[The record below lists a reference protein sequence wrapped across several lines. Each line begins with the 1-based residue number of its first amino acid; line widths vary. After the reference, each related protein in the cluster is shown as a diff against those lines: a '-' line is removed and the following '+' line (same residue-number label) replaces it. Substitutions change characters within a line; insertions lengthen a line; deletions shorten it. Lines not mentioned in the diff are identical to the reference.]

1 MAHTFLWH
9 DYETWGADT
18 RRDRPVQFAAIR
30 TSAELEI
37 IGEPVALTCKPPR
50 DRLPH
55 PQACL
60 ITGLAPQDAERDGLV
75 EAEFASRVHEQ
86 LAAPGTC
93 AVGYNSIRFDDEVT
107 RQLLYRNFFDPY
119 AREWGNQCSRWDLID
134 LVRLCYALRPQG
146 IEWPLREDG
155 MPSFKLEHLATAN
168 HLHQARAHDALS
180 DVEATIALARL
191 IRARQ
196 PRLFEWHFGMRRKQ
210 RVFELLDVARMTPLL
225 HVSQRYPA
233 ERGCLAV
240 IVPLAEHP
248 HRKNEIIVA
257 DLDPDPAW
265 AQLDADAI
273 RERLYVSREDLPEGV
288 ERVPL
293 KTIHA
298 NKSPALAPLS
308 VLQGVDTA
316 RIRLDLDRCM
326 GHLESLRASEGLGE
340 RVREVFRQERPRE
353 TPDPE
358 LALYAGFASD
368 ADRRRCTQVRGTPPE
383 QLALRDFGFADPKYI
398 ELLFRYRARNWP
410 ATLSH
415 DEHARWLAHCR
426 DTLAKEMPLTTLT
439 LGQYEAEIAALRPQ
453 TPPGEK
459 QILLD
464 RLEAWAGELR
474 RELELRPT
482 PFAVGAGP

>member
-30 TSAELEI
+30 TTSELEP
-37 IGEPVALTCKPPR
+37 IGEAHAFTCKPPH

-60 ITGLAPQDAERDGLV
+60 ITGLTPQDAERDGMV
-75 EAEFASRVHEQ
+75 ESEFAARVHEQ
-86 LAAPGTC
+86 LATPGTC

-107 RQLLYRNFFDPY
+107 RQLLYRNFHDPY
-119 AREWGNQCSRWDLID
+119 AREWDHQCSRWDLID

-146 IEWPLREDG
+146 IEWPLRENG
-155 MPSFKLEHLATAN
+155 APSFRLEHLAEAN

-180 DVEATIALARL
+180 DVGATIALAKLLRV
-191 IRARQ
+191 RQ
-196 PRLFEWHFGMRRKQ
+196 PKLFEWHFGMRRKQ
-210 RVFELLDVARMTPLL
+210 RVFELLDVARMMPLL

-233 ERGCLAV
+233 ERGCLAMV
-240 IVPLAEHP
+240 VPLAEHP
-248 HRKNEIIVA
+248 QRKNEIIVA
-257 DLDPDPAW
+257 DLDPDPGW
-265 AQLDADAI
+265 AQLSANEI
-273 RERLYVSREDLPEGV
+273 RERLYVAREDLPEGV

-293 KTIHA
+293 KTIHV

-316 RIRLDLDRCM
+316 RIRLDVDRCLANLAVLRSTE
-326 GHLESLRASEGLGE
+326 HLAE
-340 RVREVFRQERPRE
+340 RVREAFVQGRTSE

-358 LALYAGFASD
+358 LALYTGFASD
-368 ADRRRCTQVRGTPPE
+368 ADRRRCVQVRGTPPE
-383 QLALRDFGFADPKYI
+383 QLGLRDFGFADAKYG

-410 ATLSH
+410 QTLSQ
-415 DEHARWLAHCR
+415 EEQVRWLAHCR
-426 DTLAKEMPLTTLT
+426 DTLTRETPLTTLT
-439 LGQYEAEIAALRPQ
+439 LEQYETEIAALRAQ

-464 RLEAWAGELR
+464 RLEIWA
-474 RELELRPT
+474 RELAEDI
-482 PFAVGAGP
+482 GAAATL

>member
-30 TSAELEI
+30 TSAELEALADPI
-37 IGEPVALTCKPPR
+37 ALTCKPPR

-60 ITGLAPQDAERDGLV
+60 ITGLVPQDAEREGMI
-75 EAEFASRVHEQ
+75 EAEFAARVHEQ
-86 LAAPGTC
+86 LATPGTC

-107 RQLLYRNFFDPY
+107 RQLLYRNFYDPY
-119 AREWGNQCSRWDLID
+119 AREWDNQCSRWDLID

-155 MPSFKLEHLATAN
+155 APSFRLEHLAAAN

-180 DVEATIALARL
+180 DVEATIGLARL
-191 IRARQ
+191 LRVRH
-196 PRLFEWHFGMRRKQ
+196 PKLFEWHLGMRRKQ

-233 ERGCLAV
+233 ERGCLAMV
-240 IVPLAEHP
+240 VPLAEHP
-248 HRKNEIIVA
+248 QRKNEIIVA
-257 DLDPDPAW
+257 DLDPDPGW
-265 AQLDADAI
+265 AQLDAQDM

-293 KTIHA
+293 KTIHV

-308 VLQGVDTA
+308 VLQGVDTV
-316 RIRLDLDRCM
+316 RIRLDPERCLD
-326 GHLESLRASEGLGE
+326 HLAVLRTTEHLAE
-340 RVREVFRQERPRE
+340 RVREVFSQEQPRE

-358 LALYAGFASD
+358 LALYSGFAGD
-368 ADRRRCTQVRGTPPE
+368 ADRRRCMLVRGTPPE
-383 QLALRDFGFADPKYI
+383 QLGHHAFGFTDPKYN

-410 ATLSH
+410 QTLSQE
-415 DEHARWLAHCR
+415 EHARWQAHCR
-426 DTLAKEMPLTTLT
+426 ETLSKETPLTTLT
-439 LGQYEAEIAALRPQ
+439 LEQFEAEIVMLRAQ
-453 TPPGEK
+453 APPGEK

-464 RLEAWAGELR
+464 RLEAWA
-474 RELELRPT
+474 RELAAGISA
-482 PFAVGAGP
+482 AVML

>member
-1 MAHTFLWH
+1 
-9 DYETWGADT
+9 
-18 RRDRPVQFAAIR
+18 
-30 TSAELEI
+30 
-37 IGEPVALTCKPPR
+37 
-50 DRLPH
+50 PH

-60 ITGLAPQDAERDGLV
+60 ITGLAPQDADHDGLI
-75 EAEFASRVHEQ
+75 EAEFAARVHEQ
-86 LAAPGTC
+86 LATPGSC

-107 RQLLYRNFFDPY
+107 RQLLYRNFYDPY
-119 AREWGNQCSRWDLID
+119 AREWDNQCSRWDLID

-155 MPSFKLEHLATAN
+155 APSFKLEHLATAN

-191 IRARQ
+191 LRVRQ

-210 RVFELLDVARMTPLL
+210 RVFELLDVAGMTPLL

-248 HRKNEIIVA
+248 QRKNEIIVA

-273 RERLYVSREDLPEGV
+273 RERLYVPREALPEGV

-293 KTIHA
+293 KTIHVG
-298 NKSPALAPLS
+298 KSPALAPLS

-326 GHLESLRASEGLGE
+326 AHLETLRKAEDLRE
-340 RVREVFRQERPRE
+340 RVREVFSQEHPRE

-383 QLALRDFGFADPKYI
+383 QLGGREFGFTDPKYD

-410 ATLSH
+410 QTLAPE
-415 DEHARWLAHCR
+415 EHARWQAHCR
-426 DTLAKEMPLTTLT
+426 DTLTKETPLTTLT
-439 LGQYEAEIAALRPQ
+439 LERYEMEIATLRAQ

-464 RLEAWAGELR
+464 RLQAWGNELS
-474 RELELRPT
+474 RELEIET
-482 PFAVGAGP
+482 A

>member
-1 MAHTFLWH
+1 MASTFLWH

-30 TSAELEI
+30 TSSELEPL
-37 IGEPVALTCKPPR
+37 GEPIALTCKPPR

-60 ITGLAPQDAERDGLV
+60 ITGLAPQDAQREGMI
-75 EAEFASRVHEQ
+75 EAEFAAAVHEQ
-86 LAAPGTC
+86 LAMPGTC
-93 AVGYNSIRFDDEVT
+93 TVGYNSIRFDDEVT
-107 RQLLYRNFFDPY
+107 RHLLYRNFYDPY
-119 AREWGNQCSRWDLID
+119 AREWDNQCSRWDLID

-155 MPSFKLEHLATAN
+155 APSFKLEHLAAAN
-168 HLHQARAHDALS
+168 RLHQARAHDALS

-191 IRARQ
+191 IRVRQ
-196 PRLFEWHFGMRRKQ
+196 PKLFEWHFGMRRKH
-210 RVFELLDVARMTPLL
+210 RVFELLDIAGMTPVL

-240 IVPLAEHP
+240 VVPISEHP
-248 HRKNEIIVA
+248 QRKNEIIVA
-257 DLDPDPAW
+257 DLDADPAW
-265 AQLDADAI
+265 AQLDARDM
-273 RERLYVSREDLPEGV
+273 RERLFVARGDLPEDV
-288 ERVPL
+288 ERLPL

-316 RIRLDLDRCM
+316 RIRLDLDRCLA
-326 GHLESLRASEGLGE
+326 HLQVLRSAEHLAE
-340 RVREVFRQERPRE
+340 RVREVFAQERTFE

-358 LALYAGFASD
+358 LALYAGFAGD
-368 ADRRRCTQVRGTPPE
+368 ADRRRCAQVRGTPPE
-383 QLALRDFGFADPKYI
+383 QLGLRDFGFTDKKYD

-410 ATLSH
+410 QTLSQE
-415 DEHARWLAHCR
+415 EHARRLAHCR
-426 DTLAKEMPLTTLT
+426 DTLTKETPLTTLT
-439 LGQYEAEIAALRPQ
+439 LAQYDAEITALRAQ

-459 QILLD
+459 QALLD
-464 RLEAWAGELR
+464 RLQAWAVELR
-474 RELELRPT
+474 SELEIETAP
-482 PFAVGAGP
+482 A

>member
-30 TSAELEI
+30 TSPELEPL
-37 IGEPVALTCKPPR
+37 GEPVALTCKPPR
-50 DRLPH
+50 DRLPQ

-60 ITGLAPQDAERDGLV
+60 ITGLAPQDAERDGMI
-75 EAEFASRVHEQ
+75 EAEFAAAVHEQ

-107 RQLLYRNFFDPY
+107 RQLLYRNFYDPY
-119 AREWGNQCSRWDLID
+119 AREWDNQCSRWDLID

-146 IEWPLREDG
+146 IEWPLRENG
-155 MPSFKLEHLATAN
+155 APSFKLEHLAAAN

-191 IRARQ
+191 LRVRQ

-225 HVSQRYPA
+225 HASQRYPA

-265 AQLDADAI
+265 AQLDPDAI
-273 RERLYVSREDLPEGV
+273 RERLYVAREDLPEGV

-316 RIRLDLDRCM
+316 RIRLDLDRCLD
-326 GHLESLRASEGLGE
+326 HLAALRTAENLGE
-340 RVREVFRQERPRE
+340 RVREAFRQERAIE

-368 ADRRRCTQVRGTPPE
+368 ADRRRCVQVRGTPPE
-383 QLALRDFGFADPKYI
+383 QLGSRDFGFADAKYR
-398 ELLFRYRARNWP
+398 ELLLRYRARNWP
-410 ATLSH
+410 GTLTQE
-415 DEHARWLAHCR
+415 EHARWLAHCR
-426 DTLAKEMPLTTLT
+426 DTLTKEMPLTTLT
-439 LGQYEAEIAALRPQ
+439 LERYETEIAALRGQ

-459 QILLD
+459 QKLLD
-464 RLEAWAGELR
+464 RLEAWAHELS
-474 RELELRPT
+474 REAET
-482 PFAVGAGP
+482 EIA

>member
-30 TSAELEI
+30 TSSELEPV
-37 IGEPVALTCKPPR
+37 GEPVALTCKPPH

-60 ITGLAPQDAERDGLV
+60 ITGLAPQDAERDGMI
-75 EAEFASRVHEQ
+75 EADFAAAVHEQ
-86 LAAPGTC
+86 MATPGTC
-93 AVGYNSIRFDDEVT
+93 TVGYNSIRFDDEVT

-119 AREWGNQCSRWDLID
+119 AREWDNQCSRWDLID

-155 MPSFKLEHLATAN
+155 VPSFRLEHLATAN
-168 HLHQARAHDALS
+168 RLHQARAHDALS
-180 DVEATIALARL
+180 DVEATLALARL
-191 IRARQ
+191 IRVRK
-196 PRLFEWHFGMRRKQ
+196 PKLFEWHFGMRRKQ
-210 RVFELLDVARMTPLL
+210 RVFELLDIAGMTPVL

-240 IVPLAEHP
+240 VVPISEHP
-248 HRKNEIIVA
+248 QRKNEIIVA

-265 AQLDADAI
+265 AQLDAQDM
-273 RERLYVSREDLPEGV
+273 RERLFIARGDLPEGL
-288 ERVPL
+288 ERLPL

-316 RIRLDLDRCM
+316 RIRLDLDRCLAHLEVLRRT
-326 GHLESLRASEGLGE
+326 GHLAQ
-340 RVREVFRQERPRE
+340 RVREVFAQERTSE

-358 LALYAGFASD
+358 LALYSGFASD
-368 ADRRRCTQVRGTPPE
+368 ADRRRCAQVRGTPPG
-383 QLALRDFGFADPKYI
+383 QLARHDFGFTDKKYD

-410 ATLSH
+410 ASLSQE
-415 DEHARWLAHCR
+415 EHARWLAHCR
-426 DTLAKEMPLTTLT
+426 DTLTRDTPLTTLT
-439 LGQYEAEIAALRPQ
+439 LAQYDAEIAALRVQ

-459 QILLD
+459 QALLD
-464 RLEAWAGELR
+464 RLQAWAVELR
-474 RELELRPT
+474 SELDIETAP
-482 PFAVGAGP
+482 A

>member
-30 TSAELEI
+30 TTSELEPV
-37 IGEPVALTCKPPR
+37 GEPVSLTCKPPR

-60 ITGLAPQDAERDGLV
+60 ITGLAPQDAERDGMI
-75 EAEFASRVHEQ
+75 ESEFAASVHEQ
-86 LAAPGTC
+86 LALAGTC

-107 RQLLYRNFFDPY
+107 RQLLYRNFYDPY
-119 AREWGNQCSRWDLID
+119 AREWDNQCSRWDLID

-155 MPSFKLEHLATAN
+155 APSFRLEHLATAN

-191 IRARQ
+191 IRVRQ
-196 PRLFEWHFGMRRKQ
+196 PKLFEWHLGMRRKQ
-210 RVFELLDVARMTPLL
+210 RVFELLDVAGMTPLL

-248 HRKNEIIVA
+248 QRKNEIIVA

-273 RERLYVSREDLPEGV
+273 RERLYVPREDLPEGV

-293 KTIHA
+293 KTIHVG
-298 NKSPALAPLS
+298 KSPARAPLA

-326 GHLESLRASEGLGE
+326 AHLETLRAAENLRE
-340 RVREVFRQERPRE
+340 RVREVFSQERPRE

-358 LALYAGFASD
+358 LALYSGFASN
-368 ADRRRCTQVRGTPPE
+368 ADRRRCVQVRGTPPE
-383 QLALRDFGFADPKYI
+383 QLGLREFGFTDPKYD

-410 ATLSH
+410 ATLSQ

-426 DTLAKEMPLTTLT
+426 DTLTKETPLTTLT
-439 LGQYEAEIAALRPQ
+439 LERFGTEIAALRAQ
-453 TPPGEK
+453 TPPGEQ

-464 RLEAWAGELR
+464 RLEAWS
-474 RELELRPT
+474 RELSRE
-482 PFAVGAGP
+482 FEIEIA

>member
-30 TSAELEI
+30 TTSELEP
-37 IGEPVALTCKPPR
+37 IGEPHAFTCKPPH

-60 ITGLAPQDAERDGLV
+60 ITGLAPQDAERGGMI
-75 EAEFASRVHEQ
+75 EAEFASRVHDQ
-86 LAAPGTC
+86 MAAPGTC

-107 RQLLYRNFFDPY
+107 RQLLYRNFHDPY
-119 AREWGNQCSRWDLID
+119 AREWDNQCSRWDLID

-155 MPSFKLEHLATAN
+155 APSFRLEHLAAAN

-191 IRARQ
+191 VRVRQ
-196 PRLFEWHFGMRRKQ
+196 PKLFEWHLGMRRKQ

-248 HRKNEIIVA
+248 QRKNEIIVA

-273 RERLYVSREDLPEGV
+273 RERLYVSRDDLPDGV

-308 VLQGVDTA
+308 VLQGVDTT
-316 RIRLDLDRCM
+316 RIRLDLGRCM
-326 GHLESLRASEGLGE
+326 ANLETLRTAENLRE
-340 RVREVFRQERPRE
+340 RVREVFAQERPRE

-358 LALYAGFASD
+358 LALYSGFASD
-368 ADRRRCTQVRGTPPE
+368 ADRRRCVQVRGTPPE
-383 QLALRDFGFADPKYI
+383 QLGLRGFGFADTKYN

-410 ATLSH
+410 ATLTAE
-415 DEHARWLAHCR
+415 EHARWLEHCR
-426 DTLAKEMPLTTLT
+426 DTLTKETPLTTLT
-439 LGQYEAEIAALRPQ
+439 LGHYETEIAALRAQ
-453 TPPGEK
+453 TPAGEK

-464 RLEAWAGELR
+464 RLQAWGNELS
-474 RELELRPT
+474 REFEIEM
-482 PFAVGAGP
+482 A

>member
-1 MAHTFLWH
+1 
-9 DYETWGADT
+9 
-18 RRDRPVQFAAIR
+18 VQFAAIR
-30 TSAELEI
+30 TTPGLEPL
-37 IGEPVALTCKPPR
+37 GEPVALTCKPPR

-60 ITGLAPQDAERDGLV
+60 ITGLAPQDAERDGMV
-75 EAEFASRVHEQ
+75 EADFAAAVHEQ
-86 LAAPGTC
+86 LATPGTC

-119 AREWGNQCSRWDLID
+119 AREWDNQCSRWDLID

-155 MPSFKLEHLATAN
+155 TPSFRLEHLAAAN

-180 DVEATIALARL
+180 DVEATLALARL
-191 IRARQ
+191 VRARQ
-196 PRLFEWHFGMRRKQ
+196 PKLFEWHFGMRRKQ
-210 RVFELLDVARMTPLL
+210 RVFELLDVARMTPVL

-240 IVPLAEHP
+240 VVPLAEHP
-248 HRKNEIIVA
+248 QRKNEIIVA
-257 DLDPDPAW
+257 DLDPDPGW
-265 AQLDADAI
+265 AQLDPGAI
-273 RERLYVSREDLPEGV
+273 RERLYVSREDLPDGV

-293 KTIHA
+293 KTIHV

-316 RIRLDLDRCM
+316 RIRLDLDRCLD
-326 GHLESLRASEGLGE
+326 HLAALRASERLGE

-368 ADRRRCTQVRGTPPE
+368 ADRRRCAQVRGSPPE
-383 QLALRDFGFADPKYI
+383 QLGLRDFAFDDAKYGV
-398 ELLFRYRARNWP
+398 LLFRYRARNWP
-410 ATLSH
+410 GTLSH
-415 DEHARWLAHCR
+415 EEHARWLVHCR
-426 DTLAKEMPLTTLT
+426 ETLTKEMPLTTLT
-439 LGQYEAEIAALRPQ
+439 FGQYEAEIAALRAQ

-464 RLEAWAGELR
+464 RLQAWANELG
-474 RELELRPT
+474 REFEIET
-482 PFAVGAGP
+482 V